1 MAKKSLF
8 KKRKTFNYNKY
19 FILGFIIIIIIL
31 FFYYYPN
38 RAYFEIPDFNGTYY
52 IVPEDKGGEKSL
64 TKIKKDCIFLTRLLI
79 R

>member
-8 KKRKTFNYNKY
+8 KKRKKFNYNKY

-38 RAYFEIPDFNGTYY
+38 QAYFEIPDFNDEPTPGKAHYDPDKILFGCCF
-52 IVPEDKGGEKSL
+52 IVYEKS
-64 TKIKKDCIFLTRLLI
+64 
-79 R
+79 